1 MGSDVE
7 AAVLLGPGNFEL
19 RRFPMPE
26 IGPDTGLL
34 RVELAGVCGTD
45 LKIYHGSY
53 LGRLGNPL
61 IPGHEICG
69 IVEEIGER
77 AAERWGVQQG
87 DRVAVDSFLACG
99 GCDACLSGETRYCEM
114 LGDYGVSMSADR
126 PPYLW
131 GGFAE
136 RVYLHQGAQVYPLG
150 GLSPALGVLV
160 PAVLGNAIRW
170 VSDIGGVRVGST
182 VLVSGPGAIGLASVA
197 VAKELGARLVVVSGL
212 PSDSHRLGLAKD
224 LGADVALQADDGLE
238 QAVLDLTD
246 GVGVDAVIEVSG
258 SVDAMALAPRLARRQ
273 GIVVFGGL
281 SGGRP
286 AALSLDDVALREIEL
301 RGVFSHDRA
310 SIKRALRFAES
321 DGERFEGFI
330 TDVFP
335 LRDVVDAIEILERR
349 PETFVKA
356 AVAPGA

>member
-1 MGSDVE
+1 LASDVE
-7 AAVLLGPGNFEL
+7 AAVLVKPGTFEL
-19 RRFPMPE
+19 RRFPIPK
-26 IGPDTGLL
+26 IGPDSGLL

-45 LKIYHGSY
+45 LKIFHGTY

-69 IVEEIGER
+69 IVDEIGEQ
-77 AAERWGVQQG
+77 AAERWGVQKG

-99 GCDACLSGETRYCEM
+99 SCDACLSGETRYCEG
-114 LGDYGVSMSADR
+114 LGDYGVSMSAGR

-131 GGFAE
+131 GGFSQL
-136 RVYLHQGAQVYPLG
+136 VYLHPGAQVYRLG
-150 GLSPALGVLV
+150 TLSPALGVLV

-170 VSDIGGVRVGST
+170 VSDIGRVRVGST
-182 VLVSGPGAIGLASVA
+182 VLVSGPGAIGLACVA
-197 VAKELGARLVVVSGL
+197 VAKELGASLVIVTGL
-212 PSDSHRLGLAKD
+212 SSDAHRLALAQS
-224 LGADVALQADDGLE
+224 LGADQALLADSDLE
-238 QAVLDLTD
+238 TAVLDLTE
-246 GVGVDAVIEVSG
+246 GTGVDAVIEVSG
-258 SVDAMALAPRLARRQ
+258 SVEAMALAPRLTRRQ

-286 AALSLDDVALREIEL
+286 ASLSLDDVALREIEL

-310 SIKRALRFAES
+310 SIKRALRFAETN
-321 DGERFEGFI
+321 GERFEGFI

-335 LRDVVDAIEILERR
+335 LARVVDAIEILERR

-356 AVAPGA
+356 AVAPAS